1 MKLFIKIILQ
11 SFLLGTI
18 YFFIHNDDSDSSA
31 INVDFEQ
38 DLKLDFNP
46 KLNSQL
52 EDVLKPFVVDS
63 ILRDRNMVLNNIIN
77 PKVLDVDLEALCES
91 MHHKPEK
98 SANESIYHLS
108 SYPTINFD
116 SIRKVNEA
124 NIKAYKELFEQID
137 TMQISSLEPSLSNQL
152 CEQ

>member
-38 DLKLDFNP
+38 DLNLD
-46 KLNSQL
+46 
-52 EDVLKPFVVDS
+52 DVLKPFEVDS

-77 PKVLDVDLEALCES
+77 PKVLEVDLDALCES
-91 MHHKPEK
+91 MHYKPEK
-98 SANESIYHLS
+98 SVNESIYHLS